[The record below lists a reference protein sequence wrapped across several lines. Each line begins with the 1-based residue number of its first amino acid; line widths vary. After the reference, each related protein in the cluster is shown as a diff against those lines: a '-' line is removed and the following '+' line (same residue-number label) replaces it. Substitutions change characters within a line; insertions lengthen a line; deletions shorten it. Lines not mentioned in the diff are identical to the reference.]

1 MRRIYKY
8 SISLLLLI
16 VCPISVVRAQ
26 DTLLIPLKMRIG
38 LDAYGPI
45 TYLSDKNIFQTEG
58 YFSLDLNE
66 KRSVVVNAGF
76 LNYKY
81 SQSDYNYRYDYINRG
96 GFLKTGLDFNLLKP
110 EKAKGLYWAGIGLR
124 YGLSVYN
131 SEIPGIERLNYWGN
145 GATSVASGT
154 SMAHFIEASPG
165 VRAEVFRNISIGWS
179 VSLRKLI
186 SSGSGKDL
194 KPLYLPGY
202 GNTGKSIST
211 GISYFI
217 VWNIPYKKIKV
228 IIKKEELEEDEDTED
243 TDSSEDYDNR
253 LDPNSNFRPQNSNQR
268 PAGNFIDE
276 Y

>member
-8 SISLLLLI
+8 SISLLLI
-16 VCPISVVRAQ
+16 IICSTVVASAQ

-45 TYLSDKNIFQTEG
+45 TYIGDNNIFQSEG

-76 LNYKY
+76 LNYKH
-81 SQSDYNYRYDYINRG
+81 SQSDFNYRYDYINRG
-96 GFLKTGLDFNLLKP
+96 AFIKTGLDFNLLKT
-110 EKAKGLYWAGIGLR
+110 EKAMGKYWAGIGLR

-131 SEIPGIERLNYWGN
+131 SEIPNIERLNYWGN
-145 GATSVASGT
+145 GSTSVAPGT
-154 SMAHFIEASPG
+154 SMGHFIEASPG
-165 VRAEVFRNISIGWS
+165 VRAEVLRNISIGWTI
-179 VSLRKLI
+179 SLRKLI
-186 SSGSGKDL
+186 SSGAGKDL
-194 KPLYLPGY
+194 KPIYMPGY
-202 GNTGKSIST
+202 GNTGKSIAT

-228 IIKKEELEEDEDTED
+228 IIKKEEVEEEEDTED

-253 LDPNSNFRPQNSNQR
+253 LDPNSNFRPQNPNSR